1 MKVKELIQELNLL
14 PQDADVVIYDYL
26 KDEQI
31 RGGDDDA
38 LSIGIHEL
46 QKDNIATFSEGK
58 KNTTVAFLYKNE
70 DYNIEELD
78 KK

>member
-26 KDEQI
+26 KDEQV

-38 LSIGIHEL
+38 LCIGIHEL
-46 QKDNIATFSEGK
+46 KEDNIATFSEGK
-58 KNTTVAFLYKNE
+58 ETTTVAFLYKNE
-70 DYNIEELD
+70 DYNIDELD